1 MRRSALLLV
10 GCLAF
15 VAVGSA
21 SSRSEKRRCDSHAP
35 PSGSFVDCFSGGYH
49 GTGFMPMEETIR
61 FKVVSDT
68 ALRSNALWRKWLA
81 DVKKFKSPTPCTN
94 DNALP
99 YTGSFS
105 FYGGGSFVACSET
118 APFRLNGYFQVK
130 KPFFFEDSETKV
142 TLSHGVFFAT
152 TAWNN
157 VVELVF
163 SDAVHEHFAQP
174 EVVLGPPYVASK
186 KLTGH

>member
-1 MRRSALLLV
+1 
-10 GCLAF
+10 
-15 VAVGSA
+15 
-21 SSRSEKRRCDSHAP
+21 
-35 PSGSFVDCFSGGYH
+35 
-49 GTGFMPMEETIR
+49 MEETIH

-68 ALRSNALWRKWLA
+68 ALRNNALWRQWLA
-81 DVKKFKSPTPCTN
+81 DAKKFKTRTPCMN

-99 YTGSFS
+99 FAGSFS
-105 FYGGGSFVACSET
+105 FYGGGTFVACSEN

-130 KPFFFEDSETKV
+130 KPFFFEDSETRV

-152 TAWNN
+152 TAWND

-163 SDAVHEHFAQP
+163 SDSVHEHFAQP

-186 KLTGH
+186 PLTGR